1 MNKLILALIVVG
13 FLSGCDKEEKPDNS
27 QLLARVDSL
36 ETALEAS
43 NYTIGLLGEI
53 GTYMDSIDSNRK
65 WIQLNLETG
74 LSQDNYVARMKSI
87 NQYVKK
93 AEWMIGELEKT
104 RGAYATQVKRLKN
117 EITLRDENI
126 KALQL
131 TVAQT
136 QADKKQL
143 QETLILT
150 ETELIMSQIEQDN
163 TESELEKANEMSK
176 SLMNKVQLTQAE
188 SLFSQGENMEAI
200 ASYIQLAPR
209 KKNAALEDALK
220 YYTQSDEL
228 GYAPA
233 SAKVETLKAR
243 LAK

>member
-1 MNKLILALIVVG
+1 MNKLILSLIVVG

-43 NYTIGLLGEI
+43 NYTIGILGEI

-143 QETLILT
+143 QETLTLT
-150 ETELIMSQIEQDN
+150 ETELKMSQIEQDN
-163 TESELEKANEMSK
+163 TESELQGANEMTK
-176 SLMNKVQLTQAE
+176 SLMKKVQLTQAE

-200 ASYIQLAPR
+200 ASYVQLAPR
-209 KKNAALEDALK
+209 RKRAALEDALK
-220 YYTQSDEL
+220 YYTQSGDL

-233 SAKVETLKAR
+233 TAKVETLKAR